1 VLGYYKITR
10 THLMRILRLLMD
22 YGKLREVILVMVD
35 MFNMSGIID

>member
-1 VLGYYKITR
+1 
-10 THLMRILRLLMD
+10 MRILRLLMD